1 MKKYIP
7 IFVLTFLV
15 YVFVGGTFTLF
26 DVVVGIIISSLV
38 SVIVTPFIVSDEKK
52 ALDLKRLFYLL
63 IYTIYYLSVAE
74 FKAHAQVIRTIIF
87 GKPDLKPAIVKINY
101 KSDNQY
107 AVVSEANSITNTP
120 GTVVIDLN
128 EEKKV
133 FYVHWLYADKLEEEY
148 CYKNILE
155 PFENRIRKVF
165 D

>member
-1 MKKYIP
+1 VKKYIP

-26 DVVVGIIISSLV
+26 DVVLGIIIGSLV
-38 SVIVTPFIVSDEKK
+38 SGIVTPFIVSDEKK

-87 GKPDLKPAIVKINY
+87 GKPDLKPAIVKVNY
-101 KSDNQY
+101 RSNNQY

-128 EEKKV
+128 EGKKV

-155 PFENRIRKVF
+155 PFEKRLRKVF